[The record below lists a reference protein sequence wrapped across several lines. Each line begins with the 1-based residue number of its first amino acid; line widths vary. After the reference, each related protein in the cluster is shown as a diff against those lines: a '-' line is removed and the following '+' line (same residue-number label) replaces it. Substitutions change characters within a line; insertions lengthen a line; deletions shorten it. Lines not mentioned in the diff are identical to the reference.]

1 MTKAR
6 TLNSL
11 PLISSPPSS
20 SHFAGSGRETGAR
33 VSIRAIAKR
42 LAIIGAKLELDNKG
56 HSLIGIL
63 LYIYIWGGSSN
74 DKILK
79 LEIFKSY
86 DVDGEIFFLG
96 GGEIW
101 KNK

>member
-42 LAIIGAKLELDNKG
+42 LAIIGAKLESDNKG
-56 HSLIGIL
+56 YSLIGIL
-63 LYIYIWGGSSN
+63 LYIYIY
-74 DKILK
+74 
-79 LEIFKSY
+79 IFEADHRMIK
-86 DVDGEIFFLG
+86 F
-96 GGEIW
+96 
-101 KNK
+101 